1 MEQMGRHSA
10 THVHARYEE
19 GDGRTVHLLREKFPS
34 PPIASFSSGPYDV
47 SPIIDRH
54 AMRHVAAPSLAE
66 ASVHVSVPLSHT
78 RGVDITANIPRN
90 LEQTAHQ
97 ACVAEVVLGMCNA
110 EADFVERGSARLVVG
125 AALGL
130 GTPLLGKNAYAQE
143 GVVSEQ
149 EPVGPI

>member
-1 MEQMGRHSA
+1 MGRRPLDFYALHQGGPEDMEQMGRHSA

-66 ASVHVSVPLSHT
+66 ASV
-78 RGVDITANIPRN
+78 R
-90 LEQTAHQ
+90 
-97 ACVAEVVLGMCNA
+97 
-110 EADFVERGSARLVVG
+110 
-125 AALGL
+125 
-130 GTPLLGKNAYAQE
+130 
-143 GVVSEQ
+143 
-149 EPVGPI
+149 PIL